1 MSPLREAFVLPCLFL
16 TVVLLGGLRLGQPVQ
31 LLPPPLLSLVLAMLL
46 LGALTRSR
54 VLVPE
59 RLMSQRRTAAE
70 NLSGLVVLLTLF
82 GASAQVF
89 NLVTPDTGLLHLLV
103 SVFFL
108 VQLLTTLA
116 AARDRLPMLR
126 SLVVLLACAFVL
138 RFLALESLYSPG
150 RGLLKRVMTALMEGV
165 TLGALEYEPVGA
177 ATGYVAFL
185 VLTLYVIGLVMAGA
199 EPEGAE
205 HSGLPVKYENG
216 AGTSALLMLLLL
228 LTSACRSHGGNPAG
242 SAEARSSS
250 NPSLRDV
257 SRLAS
262 TGGAGGLG
270 AIGRQPAGAG
280 GISDER
286 GGVVPVRPRAS
297 GRHDG
302 QVAGGCKDE
311 TAKRRQHAPVKQ
323 RHTYQHSGSLTR
335 QHTGA
340 QAPWHFAIDPA
351 SSRARRAARRPD
363 PASASTTGVRPPPAR
378 RRRC

>member
-228 LTSACRSHGGNPAG
+228 LISACRSHGGNPAG
-242 SAEARSSS
+242 SAEAKSSS
-250 NPSLRDV
+250 NPSLRDAA
-257 SRLAS
+257 LA
-262 TGGAGGLG
+262 A
-270 AIGRQPAGAG
+270 ARVWRPPA
-280 GISDER
+280 
-286 GGVVPVRPRAS
+286 VPVASARLGDNPPGPGGFQTSEEVSCRFVLEQVGGTTAKFNCELPGGEIVKVIRAS
-297 GRHDG
+297 
-302 QVAGGCKDE
+302 
-311 TAKRRQHAPVKQ
+311 Q
-323 RHTYQHSGSLTR
+323 RGTLR
-335 QHTGA
+335 
-340 QAPWHFAIDPA
+340 
-351 SSRARRAARRPD
+351 
-363 PASASTTGVRPPPAR
+363 
-378 RRRC
+378 